1 MRKTVLTTLL
11 LTALA
16 TTAPLTAQ
24 AAQHVPTCLI
34 TNGGTHGRLTKT
46 LTCIELT
53 ENARQ
58 ATATGRYAP
67 GDSGQHTETVQLQFK
82 IGRAWLPVTAATKRG
97 KGNLTATTTLIKP
110 RSGTIR
116 ACVSVDGK
124 TPICTTST

>member
-1 MRKTVLTTLL
+1 MRRTVLTTLL

-34 TNGGTHGRLTKT
+34 ANGGTHGTLTKT

-58 ATATGRYAP
+58 ASATGRYTP
-67 GDSGQHTETVQLQFK
+67 GDEQQHTEIVELQYK
-82 IGRAWLPVTAATKRG
+82 IGRAWLPVTATTKRG
-97 KGNLTATTTLIKP
+97 KGNLTAATGPIEP
-110 RSGTIR
+110 RPGAIR
-116 ACVSVDGK
+116 ACVTVDRK
-124 TPICTTST
+124 TPVCTMR